1 MGEWQ
6 KLQRTL
12 HGRLCAIDLVLGS
25 YHSRLWWPFVKLM
38 SVFLKM
44 AAHWKGAA
52 VSGRVLARV
61 CVCVCCDD
69 EDKRCGFTMLRLTGG
84 AMAQLRVERLVA
96 AELVLDLAAV
106 ARGLVDDGELVVVL
120 VDPVRRAG
128 LPLVLALGGLASLV
142 GGGVTLS

>member
-1 MGEWQ
+1 
-6 KLQRTL
+6 
-12 HGRLCAIDLVLGS
+12 
-25 YHSRLWWPFVKLM
+25 
-38 SVFLKM
+38 
-44 AAHWKGAA
+44 
-52 VSGRVLARV
+52 
-61 CVCVCCDD
+61 
-69 EDKRCGFTMLRLTGG
+69 
-84 AMAQLRVERLVA
+84 MAQLRVERLVA